1 MPNLARV
8 DMPLLLLFEALLAE
22 GNLTRAAARVGMA
35 QPSASKSLDRL
46 RDLFADPLFLRAPG
60 GMRPTPRAL
69 ALAGEVT
76 AVIERVRALVAE
88 AVPFDPAT
96 AEGALR
102 VAMSDAAEYAVLPR
116 LLAMLDQAAPGIA
129 FKARPLD
136 KDRALADLDAGRLDA
151 VIGVFPELPTR
162 MRSEALF
169 AERFVCIARR
179 DHPALRGGL
188 TLEAYA
194 ALPHLLVTLRD
205 DARGAVDDALARV
218 GRHRRVLATLTRF
231 LAVPMILRQTDAIA
245 TVPARLAAGVE
256 GCTQHEPPIPVA
268 RWTEQLI
275 WRSGS
280 ERDPMLA
287 WAFGLIRRAVSE
299 SCAPAAAAGS

>member
-22 GNLTRAAARVGMA
+22 GNLTRAAARIGMT
-35 QPSASKSLDRL
+35 QPSASKALDRL

-60 GMRPTPRAL
+60 GMRATPRAL
-69 ALAGEVT
+69 AVAGELT

-102 VAMSDAAEYAVLPR
+102 IAMSDAAEYAVLPR
-116 LLAMLDQAAPGIA
+116 LLAMLEQAAPGIVL
-129 FKARPLD
+129 KARPLD
-136 KDRALADLDAGRLDA
+136 KDRALADLDTGRLDT
-151 VIGVFPELPTR
+151 VIGVFPELPPR

-169 AERFVCIARR
+169 AERFVCLARQ
-179 DHPALRGGL
+179 DHPALRDGL

-205 DARGAVDDALARV
+205 DARGAVDEALARV
-218 GRHRRVLATLTRF
+218 GRQRRVLATLTRF
-231 LAVPMILRQTDAIA
+231 LAVPAILRQTDAIA

-256 GCTQHEPPIPVA
+256 GCQQHEPPLPVA

-275 WRSGS
+275 WRGGS

-287 WAFGLIRRAVSE
+287 WAIGLIRRSVIE
-299 SCAPAAAAGS
+299 SCAPATAAAS